1 METSRGA
8 NSLGPTI
15 CSGTHPA
22 FCVSDLVQQQSAL
35 TPDVLAIRAGSQF
48 VTYRELDQRSSRL
61 ANHLLSLGAAPGG
74 IVGVCLDRSV
84 DFAVAALAILK
95 SGSAYLPLESK
106 TPRKRLQAM
115 LKAAQASIVLTH
127 SSILESLGDGTNLI
141 PLDTCAS
148 EIDRCSSEAPKVR
161 ASREHLAYVIYTS
174 GSTGIPKAVAI
185 GHDSLFNLCRW
196 HNRTFGVT
204 PADRATLLS
213 SIGFDAAVWE
223 LWPHLI
229 AGASVHMLDDET
241 RSHPEQLRDYLVREK
256 ITISF
261 APTPLAE
268 RMIQLKWPQN
278 TALRFLLTG
287 ADTLRHFPS
296 ANLPFTLIN
305 NYGPTECT
313 VVATSAAVNPDLAE
327 GLPAIG
333 RPIDNTEVYILN
345 WKMQQVAG
353 EEIGEIFVGGAG
365 VARGYLNDPALT
377 AERFVKHPFSAVS
390 GATLYR
396 TGDLGRWLPNGQ
408 IAFHGRVDD
417 QVKIRGYRIELD
429 EVAHALNRH
438 PSVRESVVV
447 ASENGMGEK
456 ELIAFVVPV
465 AAFPALREIRDFLA
479 KELPEYMLPAKFV
492 SIDGLPI
499 SSSGKIDR
507 SALPAPGSEN
517 IVREQ
522 NFVNPS
528 TVTEQRVA
536 GIVASLLGL
545 EHVGAEDNFFF
556 LGGNS
561 LFGTQL
567 IARLR
572 GAFGVDVPLLRLF
585 DHPTVTDLAGE
596 VERLMIEKLDA
607 MTEEEAQQL
616 LALNTEQARR

>member
-1 METSRGA
+1 M
-8 NSLGPTI
+8 
-15 CSGTHPA
+15 
-22 FCVSDLVQQQSAL
+22 
-35 TPDVLAIRAGSQF
+35 
-48 VTYRELDQRSSRL
+48 
-61 ANHLLSLGAAPGG
+61 
-74 IVGVCLDRSV
+74 
-84 DFAVAALAILK
+84 
-95 SGSAYLPLESK
+95 
-106 TPRKRLQAM
+106 
-115 LKAAQASIVLTH
+115 
-127 SSILESLGDGTNLI
+127 
-141 PLDTCAS
+141 
-148 EIDRCSSEAPKVR
+148 
-161 ASREHLAYVIYTS
+161 
-174 GSTGIPKAVAI
+174 PKAVAI

-465 AAFPALREIRDFLA
+465 AAFPALGEIRDFLA